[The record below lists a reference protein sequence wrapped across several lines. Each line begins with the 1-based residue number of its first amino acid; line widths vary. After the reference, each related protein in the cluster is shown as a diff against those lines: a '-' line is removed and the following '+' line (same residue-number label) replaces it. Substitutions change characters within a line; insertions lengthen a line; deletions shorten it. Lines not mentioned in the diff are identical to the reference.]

1 MRIFLIILGI
11 LMLLP
16 GACGAIVLGIAI
28 VEGDPGAMIVFS
40 LPFILVGI
48 GGIALIRN
56 QMKKRGEADDGS
68 RGGPGDAKQP

>member
-1 MRIFLIILGI
+1 MRIFLIILGV

-16 GACGAIVLGIAI
+16 GACGAIVLGIAF

-56 QMKKRGEADDGS
+56 QMKKGGNPQEDSQDDPGS
-68 RGGPGDAKQP
+68 

>member
-1 MRIFLIILGI
+1 MRIFLIILGV

-16 GACGAIVLGIAI
+16 GACGAIVLGIAF

-56 QMKKRGEADDGS
+56 QMKIGGNPQEDSQDDPGS
-68 RGGPGDAKQP
+68 